1 MRFKSGHITA
11 LCILS
16 VLLTLKSTA
25 QDAPNGRV
33 SISEHGR
40 ITRLVEKHKEI
51 SKSHPE
57 FDGFRVQIFFDSGNN
72 SKSRAYEVYKS
83 FLASYPEHEAYV
95 VFQEPNY
102 KVRVGDFRTRL
113 EAEGFLQQIVA
124 IYPSSFVIKDQ
135 IKFPPLNQNSD
146 QSEPQ

>member
-1 MRFKSGHITA
+1 MRCKSGHIA
-11 LCILS
+11 AFCILF
-16 VLLTLKSTA
+16 VVVTLKSTA
-25 QDAPNGRV
+25 QDGSNGRV

-40 ITRLVEKHKEI
+40 ITRLVEKHREI
-51 SKSHPE
+51 SKAHPE

-72 SKSRAYEVYKS
+72 SKSRAYEVYKN

-102 KVRVGDFRTRL
+102 KVRVGDFRTRI

-135 IKFPPLNQNSD
+135 IKFPPLNHQNEHN
-146 QSEPQ
+146 EP